1 MYALANSS
9 SRAVSLVISACES
22 NKEIERSKKER
33 EPLLSSSSL
42 ISLAQGLMG
51 SAGEGVGD
59 GVLLLCGV
67 ETVSIVDVVVVITM
81 AGDGRRPSL
90 ARGVGGAEVARVGES
105 AQSNTLVAMETGLA

>member
-1 MYALANSS
+1 MCALANSS
-9 SRAVSLVISACES
+9 SRSTSLVSECSS
-22 NKEIERSKKER
+22 NKEIESSKKER

-42 ISLAQGLMG
+42 ISLAQDLMG
-51 SAGEGVGD
+51 SASEGVGD

-90 ARGVGGAEVARVGES
+90 ARGAGGAEVARVGES